1 LKQELQ
7 NAVKKAGYEEATP
20 IQEKTMPVILAGRD
34 LIACAQTG
42 TGKTAAFALPIL
54 QKLDNGE
61 VRKLRSLVLT
71 PTRELAVQIF
81 ENFKKY
87 GRYLPLRAAC
97 IYGGAKQKPQMEA
110 LRRGCDVL
118 IATPGRLMDYM
129 NLGLVSL
136 QGIEIFVLDE
146 ADRMLDMGFINDVR
160 KIVGSMNADRQT
172 LMFSATMPKEIEQ
185 LGRDLLTD
193 PADVRVA
200 PQSTAADTVEQ
211 KICFLNHADK
221 LKVLT
226 ELLQKDEV
234 TRAMVFTRTKH
245 GADRVARTLTRNGI
259 AAKAIH
265 GDKTQGQRQS
275 TLEGYK
281 AGHFHVL
288 VATDVASR
296 GIDIPEISHVIN
308 FNLPQEAESYIHRIG
323 RTGRAG
329 ESGIAIT
336 LCEEDE
342 LEQLADV
349 EKILKRQIEE
359 LKTEYSVSLRGKTPV
374 RTSGGRGGRS
384 GAKNTAGNGSR
395 RNAKNAASGRNA
407 SKNGTGRNSVSA
419 GHGASAGRSAS
430 AGSRRKAAAEKGN
443 MAAGHAPKTNVASG
457 GAGTA
462 GGSKKKNSGFGGRG
476 RRDSGAS
483 MMFGRSGRRI
493 SGRGGYTS
501 FGYGEVG
508 EKAGG
513 RSGAKSA
520 GSFARKGKRNT

>member
-1 LKQELQ
+1 MKFQELDLKQELQ
-7 NAVKKAGYEEATP
+7 NAVVKAGYTEATP
-20 IQEKTMPVILAGRD
+20 IQEKTMPVILEGRD

-54 QKLDNGE
+54 EKLDNGE

-87 GRYLPLRAAC
+87 GRYLPLRASC

-110 LRRGCDVL
+110 LRRGCDILV
-118 IATPGRLMDYM
+118 ATPGRLMDYM

-136 QGIEIFVLDE
+136 KGIEIFVLDE

-160 KIVGSMNADRQT
+160 KIAGSMNTDRQT

-185 LGRDLLTD
+185 LGRELLRN

-200 PQSTAADTVEQ
+200 PQSTAADTVDQ
-211 KICFLNHADK
+211 KICFVGHSDK
-221 LKVLT
+221 LKVLA
-226 ELLQKDEV
+226 EILKQEEV
-234 TRAMVFTRTKH
+234 TRTIIFTRTKH
-245 GADRVARTLTRNGI
+245 GADRVARNLTRSGI

-296 GIDIPEISHVIN
+296 GLDIPEVSHVIN
-308 FNLPQEAESYIHRIG
+308 FNLPQEPEAYIHRIG

-329 ESGIAIT
+329 ESGTAIT

-342 LEQLADV
+342 MDLLKEV
-349 EKILKRQIEE
+349 EKILKREVPE
-359 LKTEYSVSLRGKTPV
+359 MKTEYSIVLRGKKNNTSSTAGD
-374 RTSGGRGGRS
+374 RGRKGGKTSGKIRRS
-384 GAKNTAGNGSR
+384 GERQNNVADPARKRENLSR
-395 RNAKNAASGRNA
+395 RTEDHRRSQTAEGGEK
-407 SKNGTGRNSVSA
+407 SKNRKETPGLAVAAKRRREQRPPMMPVS
-419 GHGASAGRSAS
+419 RS
-430 AGSRRKAAAEKGN
+430 
-443 MAAGHAPKTNVASG
+443 
-457 GAGTA
+457 
-462 GGSKKKNSGFGGRG
+462 
-476 RRDSGAS
+476 
-483 MMFGRSGRRI
+483 RSRI

-501 FGYGEVG
+501 FGYGG
-508 EKAGG
+508 FTGDKGGKNAEKVKTGG
-513 RSGAKSA
+513 RRGRSSSSQKGSA
-520 GSFARKGKRNT
+520 PRNRRTTAS

>member
-1 LKQELQ
+1 MPLKNEYT
-7 NAVKKAGYEEATP
+7 VT
-20 IQEKTMPVILAGRD
+20 V
-34 LIACAQTG
+34 
-42 TGKTAAFALPIL
+42 
-54 QKLDNGE
+54 NGIDYII
-61 VRKLRSLVLT
+61 
-71 PTRELAVQIF
+71 P
-81 ENFKKY
+81 EN
-87 GRYLPLRAAC
+87 
-97 IYGGAKQKPQMEA
+97 
-110 LRRGCDVL
+110 DVL
-118 IATPGRLMDYM
+118 IVPPGELHSMPAIPGRRIIFQCDNSILGEISALEPVMRSLNSAVLINADMDKE
-129 NLGLVSL
+129 LH
-136 QGIEIFVLDE
+136 VL
-146 ADRMLDMGFINDVR
+146 AKKTMLDILSLYNSKSELADVKIYVKVIELFMALR
-160 KIVGSMNADRQT
+160 EYQLEQQKIVMDCDDEKIDEYSEKFG
-172 LMFSATMPKEIEQ
+172 
-185 LGRDLLTD
+185 
-193 PADVRVA
+193 
-200 PQSTAADTVEQ
+200 TV
-211 KICFLNHADK
+211 
-221 LKVLT
+221 LK
-226 ELLQKDEV
+226 
-234 TRAMVFTRTKH
+234 
-245 GADRVARTLTRNGI
+245 
-259 AAKAIH
+259 
-265 GDKTQGQRQS
+265 
-275 TLEGYK
+275 Y
-281 AGHFHVL
+281 
-288 VATDVASR
+288 
-296 GIDIPEISHVIN
+296 IDNN
-308 FNLPQEAESYIHRIG
+308 FMYD
-323 RTGRAG
+323 
-329 ESGIAIT
+329 IT
-336 LCEEDE
+336 

>member
-1 LKQELQ
+1 MKQELQ
-7 NAVKKAGYEEATP
+7 NAVIKAGYTEATP
-20 IQEKTMPVILAGRD
+20 IQEKTMPVILEGRD

-54 QKLDNGE
+54 EKLDNGE

-110 LRRGCDVL
+110 LKRGCDIL

-136 QGIEIFVLDE
+136 RGIEVFVLDE

-160 KIVGSMNADRQT
+160 KIVGSMNTDRQT

-185 LGRDLLTD
+185 LGRDLLKN

-200 PQSTAADTVEQ
+200 PESTAADTVEQ
-211 KICFLNHADK
+211 KICFVSHSDK
-221 LKVLT
+221 QKVLVDI
-226 ELLQKDEV
+226 LKQDEV
-234 TRAMVFTRTKH
+234 TRTMVFTRTKH
-245 GADRVARTLTRNGI
+245 GADRVARNLTRSGI
-259 AAKAIH
+259 AARAIH

-296 GIDIPEISHVIN
+296 GLDIPEVSHVIN
-308 FNLPQEAESYIHRIG
+308 FNLPQEAEAYIHRIG

-342 LEQLADV
+342 MDLLRDV
-349 EKILKRQIEE
+349 EKILKREIPEM
-359 LKTEYSVSLRGKTPV
+359 KTEYSVVLRGKNTGAAPATGAGRRKGGKSSGKNSV
-374 RTSGGRGGRS
+374 PAGRENRGTDKTGRRRAAGKEPEDHRRSRTADSKSELNVKRGTGLA
-384 GAKNTAGNGSR
+384 GAASR
-395 RNAKNAASGRNA
+395 RRRESKPPMMPVSRNL
-407 SKNGTGRNSVSA
+407 S
-419 GHGASAGRSAS
+419 
-430 AGSRRKAAAEKGN
+430 
-443 MAAGHAPKTNVASG
+443 
-457 GAGTA
+457 
-462 GGSKKKNSGFGGRG
+462 
-476 RRDSGAS
+476 
-483 MMFGRSGRRI
+483 RI
-493 SGRGGYTS
+493 SGKGGYTS
-501 FGYGEVG
+501 FGFGDAAT
-508 EKAGG
+508 EK
-513 RSGAKSA
+513 S
-520 GSFARKGKRNT
+520 GKRGGENVKNSDHRGRNSSSRRGGAPRGRRTTAS